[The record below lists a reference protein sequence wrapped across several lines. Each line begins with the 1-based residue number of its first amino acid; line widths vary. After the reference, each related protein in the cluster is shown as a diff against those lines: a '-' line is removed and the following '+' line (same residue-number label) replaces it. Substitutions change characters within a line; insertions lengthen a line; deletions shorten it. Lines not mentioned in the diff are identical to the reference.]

1 MVNQR
6 KAIETR
12 IEELVKRE
20 GIVLC
25 GYARL
30 ENVQLPPI
38 ARGLSYGISLGYRL
52 SDVIINAIVDRPTKE
67 YLHHY
72 RQINSLLNQVS
83 LIVTSVIQEEGYN
96 ALPIP
101 ASQIVDWKEIRGD
114 VSHKLIAAKAGLCWL
129 GRSSLAVTPDYGAR
143 VRYVSILTDLPLP
156 TAQSLDFNC
165 GDCRRCVEICPC
177 GAIGMSSDK
186 FDRNAC
192 LEQLRNFAKSENL
205 GTHYICGFCVKVCQ
219 GKKTKL

>member
-1 MVNQR
+1 MN
-6 KAIETR
+6 IESR
-12 IEELVKRE
+12 IEDLVKKE
-20 GIVLC
+20 GITLC

-30 ENVQLPPI
+30 DDVPLPPI
-38 ARGLSYGISLGYRL
+38 AKGLSYGISLGYRL
-52 SDVIINAIVDRPTKE
+52 SDVIINAIIDRPTKE

-114 VSHKLIAAKAGLCWL
+114 ISHKLIAAKAGLAWI

-156 TAQSLDFNC
+156 EVLPLSTAEPVGFGC

-177 GAIGMSSDK
+177 GAIGMDSAQ

-192 LEQLRNFAKSENL
+192 LEQLRSFAKSENL
-205 GTHYICGFCVKVCQ
+205 GTHYICGLCVKVCR
-219 GKKTKL
+219 KL